1 MKKKER
7 QAILQKIVR
16 EHLVH
21 TQEELQDYLHE
32 YGVGT
37 TQATLSR
44 DLRELKITKM
54 RDEYGKS
61 RYIKLTTETR
71 GDAKQRLYSAL
82 KTVTKSIDVLEFL
95 VIIHTSP
102 SYGNFLAAALDDL
115 RHSEPMDILGTLAGH
130 DTVVAFC
137 QDATQAQTVADYLS
151 AHL

>member
-7 QAILQKIVR
+7 QAILTKIVR

-21 TQEELQDYLHE
+21 TQEELQEYLHE

-82 KTVTKSIDVLEFL
+82 KTVTKSIEVLEFL

-102 SYGNFLAAALDDL
+102 SYGNFLAAALDEL
-115 RHSEPMDILGTLAGH
+115 RHSTPIEILGTLAGH

-137 QDATQAQTVADYLS
+137 RDAAQAQEMADYLS
-151 AHL
+151 SRV